1 MKPLTKIVSTVH
13 GSHLYGT
20 STPTSDEDYK
30 GVHLPSGR
38 NIILQRPENVLNE
51 SIVDKDENKKN
62 TQEAVDKES
71 YSVEKF
77 CRMLAAGDGV
87 ATEVLFAPDKFIVEA
102 SPLWD
107 KIRVESRILLNRDVR
122 GFAGYCKQQA
132 AKYGVKGSRV
142 AAIEGLVDLLKD
154 AEAKYSENARLDLI
168 ENDLR
173 EYCEKTEMA
182 NMRVLES
189 GRTKEMLFIECC
201 DRKMS
206 VRERLGNALDVY
218 GKVWNNYGK
227 RAREAKDNKNIDW
240 KAVSHAVRVARQAHE
255 LMRTGTITFPR
266 PDADELLAIKL
277 GKFDYKVI
285 EPMLEELVDGLET
298 IDSIL
303 PERPNEEIIEERIH
317 SIILPYYQDQI

>member
-1 MKPLTKIVSTVH
+1 MKPLHKLVTTVH

-20 STPTSDEDYK
+20 STPTSDEDFK

-38 NIILQRPENVLNE
+38 GIILQKPENVLNE
-51 SIVDKDENKKN
+51 SIVSKDENKKN

-77 CRMLAAGDGV
+77 CRMLAGGDGV
-87 ATEVLFAPDKFIVEA
+87 ATEILFAPDEFIVEA
-102 SPLWD
+102 DPMWEQL
-107 KIRVESRILLNRDVR
+107 RIEARSLLTRDVR

-142 AAIEGLVDLLKD
+142 AAIEGLVKLLQ
-154 AEAKYSENARLDLI
+154 AAKSRHGNKARLEVI
-168 ENDLR
+168 ENELR
-173 EYCEKTEMA
+173 EYCDKTEMA
-182 NMRVLES
+182 NMKVFES
-189 GRTKEMLFIECC
+189 GRTKDMLFVECC

-206 VRERLGNALDVY
+206 VRERLETAIDVY
-218 GKVWNNYGK
+218 SKVWSNYGE
-227 RAREAKDNKNIDW
+227 RARAAKDNKNIDW

-255 LMRTGTITFPR
+255 MMRTGEITFPR

-298 IDSIL
+298 IDSVL
-303 PERPNEEIIEERIH
+303 PERPNEEAIEEKIH
-317 SIILPYYQDQI
+317 SIVLPYYQMQV